1 MIITL
6 AFLLHICILYYNLH
20 IATRYR
26 IELEPREEGK
36 GEGKEFG
43 EGITDN
49 RGSRSIGLYTHLSY
63 ILLLQSLKTVRYIN
77 NTESTILVFYIGPA
91 KRQKFG
97 LCRHRV

>member
-49 RGSRSIGLYTHLSY
+49 RGSRKHRPLYTSQLHS
-63 ILLLQSLKTVRYIN
+63 SL
-77 NTESTILVFYIGPA
+77 TIS
-91 KRQKFG
+91 
-97 LCRHRV
+97 

>member
-1 MIITL
+1 M
-6 AFLLHICILYYNLH
+6 YYNLH